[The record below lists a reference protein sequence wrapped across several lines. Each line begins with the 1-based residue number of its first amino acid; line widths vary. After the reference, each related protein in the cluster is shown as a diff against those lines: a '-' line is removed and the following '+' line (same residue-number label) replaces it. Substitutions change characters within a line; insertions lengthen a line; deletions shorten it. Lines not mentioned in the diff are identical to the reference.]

1 MSAMVVTSLFPLLQL
16 DKRLPKHHRKALL
29 PMASPGKFS
38 FSFSKFPEGGL
49 ILAIIVLGLLLS
61 VFGGSVQRPKFQ
73 KVEGKQVRVF
83 ETGPNGQKV
92 PGFVTVNKFF
102 NAQTLIQIAKDTSF
116 FAIMAVGMT
125 IVIITGGIDLSVGST
140 YALASVCGALFLA
153 QYGASGGLGPVLVG
167 ILITIGVGVLAGLL
181 NGAMIVAFNVHP
193 FIITLGTMAI
203 YRGIAFVQT
212 GGQSIGGFPEQFRS
226 FVRQEFNGLSLV
238 PLIVMIIVMII
249 GGIFLATMAIGRKIY
264 AIGGNE
270 TASRYSGIR
279 VGAVKALVYAISG
292 LTAGIAAVLSL
303 GYYGAGSSGD
313 GQGYELNVI
322 AAAVVGGAS
331 LVGGKGTALGA
342 LLGAVI
348 LQMISNGLVILNIP
362 QNYSQIVIGLV
373 VIAAVLFDQFNAWL
387 ANRRLLAKTGRI
399 KKEVLASSEAPVSIT
414 PQTK

>member
-1 MSAMVVTSLFPLLQL
+1 
-16 DKRLPKHHRKALL
+16 
-29 PMASPGKFS
+29 MASPSKFR

-49 ILAIIVLGLLLS
+49 ILAIVGLGLLLA
-61 VFGGSVQRPKFQ
+61 VFGGTVQLPKFQ
-73 KVEGKQVRVF
+73 NNAEGKPERVM
-83 ETGPNGQKV
+83 TTNADGQKV
-92 PGFVTVNKFF
+92 PAFETVNKFF
-102 NAQTLIQIAKDTSF
+102 NAKTLVQIAKDTSF

-125 IVIITGGIDLSVGST
+125 FVIITGGIDLSVGAT
-140 YALASVCGALFLA
+140 YALASVCGALVLNQA
-153 QYGASGGLGPVLVG
+153 GSSGGIGGVLLG
-167 ILITIGVGVLAGLL
+167 ILVTIGVGVLGGFV
-181 NGAMIVAFNVHP
+181 NGSMIVAFQVHP

-212 GGQSIGGFPEQFRS
+212 NGQSIGEFSESFRT
-226 FVRQEFNGLSLV
+226 FVRQEFSGLSLV
-238 PLIVMIIVMII
+238 PLLVMIVVMII
-249 GGIFLATMAIGRKIY
+249 GGIFLSKMAIGRKVY
-264 AIGGNE
+264 ALGGNE

-279 VGAVKALVYAISG
+279 GGRGKILVYAISG

-331 LVGGKGTALGA
+331 LVGGKGTALGGF
-342 LLGAVI
+342 LGAFF

-373 VIAAVLFDQFNAWL
+373 VIAAVLFDQFNAWM

-399 KKEVLASSEAPVSIT
+399 KKEVIASSETPVAIT